1 MDYDLKHLNSINTT
15 SSTLLKSNVINS
27 SKNNDN
33 NTNYK
38 NKKILLINKYVPPK
52 RKPMST
58 PELNIFNRNKIRKDI
73 FGEEIK
79 KGGKQKVSFI
89 DLIAV
94 IEDINENEINH
105 YNNNNTSNQN
115 NTSNNIEE
123 DKKKNDLVEIIE
135 VESYKKQ
142 NKNMVYKGNEEENIN
157 CCKCYLI

>member
-27 SKNNDN
+27 TNNNDN
-33 NTNYK
+33 DTDCK

-79 KGGKQKVSFI
+79 KGGKHRVSFI
-89 DLIAV
+89 DIILIS
-94 IEDINENEINH
+94 DIIN
-105 YNNNNTSNQN
+105 
-115 NTSNNIEE
+115 
-123 DKKKNDLVEIIE
+123 ND
-135 VESYKKQ
+135 
-142 NKNMVYKGNEEENIN
+142 N
-157 CCKCYLI
+157 

>member
-1 MDYDLKHLNSINTT
+1 MDYDLKKLNSINTT

-89 DLIAV
+89 DLISV
-94 IEDINENEINH
+94 IEEINENKE
-105 YNNNNTSNQN
+105 NNNNNDNEN
-115 NTSNNIEE
+115 NNVDNNNIEE
-123 DKKKNDLVEIIE
+123 EKKNNDLAEIIE

-142 NKNMVYKGNEEENIN
+142 NKKMVYKGNEYEERV
-157 CCKCYLI
+157 CCNCYLI